1 MITFSKLFQE
11 RTLLSLSLIMG
22 GEYWMPGVIWV
33 NGTTPEG
40 ERNGIFRVEININA
54 GQQLLQITK

>member
-1 MITFSKLFQE
+1 
-11 RTLLSLSLIMG
+11 
-22 GEYWMPGVIWV
+22 MPGVIWV

-40 ERNGIFRVEININA
+40 ERNRIFRVEINLNE